1 MMDSEIPNLKGKR
14 VYVSGVFKGWT
25 HTSIRLTIM
34 RVGGICF
41 TQPAKKDD
49 YHVFGETRD
58 EFLQPKFYADRP
70 KTMTLRQLLMAVEKT
85 KKESV

>member
-1 MMDSEIPNLKGKR
+1 MDSEIPNLKGKR

-25 HTSIRLTIM
+25 HTSVRLAIK

-49 YHVFGETRD
+49 YSVYGETRD
-58 EFLQPKFYADRP
+58 EFLQPKFYPNKP
-70 KTMTLRQLLMAVEKT
+70 KTMTLRQVLMAIEKT
-85 KKESV
+85 KREEGV